1 MDILHKSSNYS
12 WSYLKVQRNDVL
24 IRVKIIS
31 VLYKALH
38 YKPSNASCLYYAL
51 ALENKAFIQRL
62 CSLRS
67 IAIASTI
74 MVVEQ
79 VSTSLQV
86 KNTRLF
92 KNTSTLIPG
101 MPDWST
107 VQKSI
112 NIMYRIN
119 KEQKLHDHPN
129 SYRKSIG
136 QNPAPFHDKKHSIN

>member
-1 MDILHKSSNYS
+1 MAYDQQKMDTLHKSSNYS
-12 WSYLKVQRNDVL
+12 RSYLKVQRNDVL

-38 YKPSNASCLYYAL
+38 YKPLNASCLYYTL

-67 IAIASTI
+67 IPIASMI

-101 MPDWST
+101 MP
-107 VQKSI
+107 
-112 NIMYRIN
+112 
-119 KEQKLHDHPN
+119 
-129 SYRKSIG
+129 G
-136 QNPAPFHDKKHSIN
+136 